1 MSEEITYT
9 KEKDNTVKQIQSVML
24 MLRKE
29 QEKLTNEFSQMQDEM
44 KALNKGIGKIKT
56 IIEENGSE
64 NNSSSKTN
72 NNIIIDEKDL
82 ELKIRKILFEDK
94 DLGKTFEKIIANTI
108 DFEKRKKEVDKVAV
122 DGKLKTMQKSK
133 KISIKSIIISGI
145 IFLVLIIGGTVLY
158 NINQSSFYILKKNQV
173 FYTYKKNKKGISPKN
188 LKVEFVNK
196 DGNKIFFKYSGEKY
210 YTFEK

>member
-9 KEKDNTVKQIQSVML
+9 KEKDNIVKQTQSAML

-56 IIEENGSE
+56 IVEEGGLE
-64 NNSSSKTN
+64 NDSATGNSST
-72 NNIIIDEKDL
+72 IVDEKDL
-82 ELKIRKILFEDK
+82 ELKIKKILFEDK
-94 DLGKTFEKIIANTI
+94 DLGKTFEKIIANSI
-108 DFEKRKKEVDKVAV
+108 DFENRKKEVDEVAV
-122 DGKLKTMQKSK
+122 DGKVKKINKSK
-133 KISIKSIIISGI
+133 KINIKSIVIGGI
-145 IFLVLIIGGTVLY
+145 IFLVLAVGGAVLY
-158 NINQSSFYILKKNQV
+158 KINASTTYVLKKNQV
-173 FYTYKKNKKGISPKN
+173 FYTFKKNKKGISPKD

>member
-1 MSEEITYT
+1 MNKEIAYT
-9 KEKDNTVKQIQSVML
+9 KETDAIVKQIQSAML

-56 IIEENGSE
+56 IVEEGGLE
-64 NNSSSKTN
+64 NNSATGNSST
-72 NNIIIDEKDL
+72 IVDEKDL
-82 ELKIRKILFEDK
+82 ELKIKKILFEDK
-94 DLGKTFEKIIANTI
+94 DLGKTFEKIIANSI
-108 DFEKRKKEVDKVAV
+108 DFENRKKEVDEVAV
-122 DGKLKTMQKSK
+122 DGKVKKINKSK
-133 KISIKSIIISGI
+133 KINIKSIVIGGI
-145 IFLVLIIGGTVLY
+145 IFLVLAVGGAVLY
-158 NINQSSFYILKKNQV
+158 KINASTTYVLKKNQV
-173 FYTYKKNKKGISPKN
+173 FYTFKKNKKGISPKN